1 MAPDPL
7 SVLGGLLLLFL
18 APGFLLLEALFPGRR
33 WFAAF
38 HPVALP
44 LLSVIVS
51 VGILV
56 VAGSV
61 LGFTGNFSGHKTG
74 APVLEL
80 TLGGLCVVLFAVA
93 WWRGAFGLLPS
104 PRGRGGAGRAPV
116 LSRGKAE
123 PTGWVE
129 RGEPEEVT
137 LLRDLR
143 LEEERLRRET
153 RRIRKRAR
161 TSRDSG
167 VRSALGEAADDLERE
182 REAVAARAADVERRA
197 GERRYG
203 QEAKPRWVLG
213 GRGR

>member
-1 MAPDPL
+1 MAPDPV
-7 SVLGGLLLLFL
+7 SVLGGLVLLFF

-44 LLSVIVS
+44 LLSVVAS

-56 VAGSV
+56 LVGSA
-61 LGFTGNFSGHKTG
+61 LGFTGTFYGHKTG
-74 APVLEL
+74 PPYLEL
-80 TLGGLCVVLFAVA
+80 ALGALCVVLFAVA
-93 WWRGAFGLLPS
+93 WWRGAFPLL
-104 PRGRGGAGRAPV
+104 GRR
-116 LSRGKAE
+116 AE
-123 PTGWVE
+123 PTGWQE
-129 RGEPEEVT
+129 RGEPEEMT

-161 TSRDSG
+161 LSRDAG
-167 VRSALGEAADDLERE
+167 VRSALSEAADDLERE
-182 REAVAARAADVERRA
+182 RSALAARADEVEKKA
-197 GERRYG
+197 GVRRYG
-203 QEAKPRWVLG
+203 QEPKPRWVLG

>member
-7 SVLGGLLLLFL
+7 SVLGGILLLFL

-44 LLSVIVS
+44 LLSVVAS

-56 VAGSV
+56 VVGSL
-61 LGFTGNFSGHKTG
+61 LGFTGAFWGHKTG
-74 APVLEL
+74 PPILEL
-80 TLGGLCVVLFAVA
+80 TLGGLCVALFAVA
-93 WWRGAFGLLPS
+93 WWRGAFPLL
-104 PRGRGGAGRAPV
+104 GRRAEA
-116 LSRGKAE
+116 S
-123 PTGWVE
+123 GWVE

-161 TSRDSG
+161 TSRDAG

-182 REAVAARAADVERRA
+182 RAAVEARAADVERRA
-197 GERRYG
+197 GARRYG
-203 QEAKPRWVLG
+203 QDAKPRWVLG
-213 GRGR
+213 GRK

>member
-7 SVLGGLLLLFL
+7 SVLGGILLLFL

-44 LLSVIVS
+44 LLSVVAS
-51 VGILV
+51 VGVLV
-56 VAGSV
+56 VVGSV
-61 LGFTGNFSGHKTG
+61 LGFTGAFWGNKTG
-74 APVLEL
+74 PPILEL
-80 TLGGLCVVLFAVA
+80 TLGALCVALFAVA
-93 WWRGAFGLLPS
+93 WWRGAFPLL
-104 PRGRGGAGRAPV
+104 GRRAEA
-116 LSRGKAE
+116 S
-123 PTGWVE
+123 GWVE

-143 LEEERLRRET
+143 LEEERLRREV

-161 TSRDSG
+161 TSRDAG

-182 REAVAARAADVERRA
+182 RAAVEARAADVERRA
-197 GERRYG
+197 GDRRYG

-213 GRGR
+213 GRK